1 MTEPKVG
8 GLTADQEN
16 LWKRY
21 TEALTTLS
29 VHLDRHLKH
38 EVDSKLA
45 EYRLLGAIIDF
56 QEAPGSSPESPIRMQ
71 TLARATNVSAS
82 RLTYQVNSLEKLGL
96 VRKVDIPT
104 DKRGKG
110 VIITEEGRKKYNKA
124 TLVYNREVY
133 TLMFDGAP
141 QELEHALAEFARRV
155 RARID

>member
-1 MTEPKVG
+1 MTEPKIG

-16 LWKRY
+16 LWKRF
-21 TEALTTLS
+21 TEALTSLS
-29 VHLDRHLKH
+29 NHLDRHLKR

-56 QEAPGSSPESPIRMQ
+56 QAAPGLPPGSPIRMQ

-96 VRKVDIPT
+96 VQKVDIPT

-110 VIITEEGRKKYNKA
+110 VIITEAGRKKYKKA
-124 TLVYNREVY
+124 TLVYTREVHA
-133 TLMFDGAP
+133 LMFDGAP
-141 QELEHALAEFARRV
+141 QELEHALAEFTRRV
-155 RARID
+155 RAIMD